1 MVVLQ
6 LLDSSAG
13 PLPFSLTADLSDS
26 ITHIRA
32 QISSLHPAA
41 PAPADIRLVRG
52 GRLLRDGETI
62 QDVLGSEAVRADD
75 QGPHLIHLVL
85 RPGQHQPAAA
95 QASTSSPSLS
105 SSQTSAFTPRPGQ
118 QYMSSLGSSIATVA
132 PTATASSSSSSS
144 AAPPTS
150 RAPEISV
157 GSAPGAHSMLPYN
170 HALPDALSL
179 YCFLANDALCEM
191 LSLPRQEWSSQTP
204 PPVVSLGG
212 AEVTVKQTMEAVGIE
227 SALDDALSN
236 RRSLDEWIRPEGQ
249 QLEVSVE

>member
-52 GRLLRDGETI
+52 GRLLRDGETV

-95 QASTSSPSLS
+95 QASTSSPSPS
-105 SSQTSAFTPRPGQ
+105 SSQISAFTPRPGQ

-132 PTATASSSSSSS
+132 PTATASSSS
-144 AAPPTS
+144 AAPPAS
-150 RAPEISV
+150 RAPETPV
-157 GSAPGAHSMLPYN
+157 GSAPGAHSMLPYY

-212 AEVTVKQTMEAVGIE
+212 AEVMVKQTMEAVGIE

-236 RRSLDEWIRPEGQ
+236 RRSLDEWIRPEGH